1 MEPALI
7 VNQPHLF
14 EAIHEETDAGAG
26 GLDHLSECFLANL
39 RNDLFRLA
47 FFPEVGHEQ
56 QRSRQPLLAG
66 VKELIH
72 QVFLDANVP
81 G

>member
-26 GLDHLSECFLANL
+26 GLDHLSECFLADL
-39 RNDLFRLA
+39 RDDLYRRT
-47 FFPEVGHEQ
+47 FFHEIGHEQ
-56 QRSRQPLLAG
+56 
-66 VKELIH
+66 
-72 QVFLDANVP
+72 
-81 G
+81 